1 MKMLSR
7 KSLKGQIVWR
17 FSLVLGL
24 LLIALNLSFL
34 ALVLFLVPTTN
45 DADREMR
52 PIIADAVRPE
62 TDRLVVVETED
73 LLKTKTDFPSLWF
86 AAVHPDGRSARFGPV
101 PPEFDGVIGILNR
114 FQHFDVRGSEGSKI
128 TASFAELDTNAGR
141 LKVIYGGKATP
152 GSLRFNVLRG
162 MSVLYIPFTLIPI
175 GLVFLALPFM
185 VGKALSGLKT
195 TIRRAAS
202 IDAHSLGA
210 RLPKDDVV
218 EELHPLITAFNSA
231 LARIDEEV
239 NQRQRFFANAA
250 HELRTP
256 IAILQTRLEGIS
268 AGTDKSRL
276 LLDVGRLAATAEQL
290 LDMQRF
296 AGVFSWADVDLVSL
310 CETVVADCAPLA
322 IDAGYAIEIK
332 AMVKSFVVH
341 GDRDSLERA
350 VTNLVINAVEHGGGT
365 GKILVEVGR
374 DGAIEI
380 SDEGP
385 GIPEYERGKVFE
397 PFYRTRPKP
406 TGAGLGLSIVRQI
419 VLVHKGQVS
428 IVQQAKG
435 ARFRLILGSGRR

>member
-1 MKMLSR
+1 MRLLSR

-17 FSLVLGL
+17 FSLVLGA
-24 LLIALNLSFL
+24 LLIVLNVGFL
-34 ALVLFLVPTTN
+34 VLVLFLVPTTN

-52 PIIADAVRPE
+52 PIIADAMRLE
-62 TDRLVVVETED
+62 TGRLTVVETED
-73 LLKTKTDFPSLWF
+73 LLRIKNEFSSFWF
-86 AAVHPDGRSARFGPV
+86 AAVHPDGRLARYGPV
-101 PPEFDGVIGILNR
+101 PSEYDGVIGILNQ
-114 FQHFDVRGSEGSKI
+114 FQHFDVRGKEGSQI
-128 TASFAELDTNAGR
+128 TASFAELDTRAGT
-141 LKVIYGGKATP
+141 LKVVYGGKATP
-152 GSLRFNVLRG
+152 GSFRFNVLRG

-175 GLVFLALPFM
+175 GLVFLTLPLL
-185 VGKALSGLKT
+185 VGRALSGLQT

-202 IDAHSLGA
+202 IDANSLGA

-239 NQRQRFFANAA
+239 SQRQRFFANAA

-256 IAILQTRLEGIS
+256 IAILQTRLEGLCVG
-268 AGTDKSRL
+268 AEKARL

-296 AGVFSWADVDLVSL
+296 AGVLSWADVDLVAL

-322 IDAGYAIEIK
+322 IDAGYELEITSE
-332 AMVKSFVVH
+332 VKTFVVH

-350 VTNLVINAVEHGGGT
+350 VTNLVMNAVEHGGGA
-365 GKILVEVGR
+365 GVILIEVGL

-380 SDEGP
+380 SDDGP
-385 GIPEYERGKVFE
+385 GIPKHEREKVFE
-397 PFYRTRPKP
+397 PFYRTKPKP

-419 VLVHKGQVS
+419 ALVHKGKVS
-428 IVQQAKG
+428 IVQQVKG
-435 ARFRLILGSGRR
+435 ARFRFSLGR

>member
-17 FSLVLGL
+17 FSLVLGA

-34 ALVLFLVPTTN
+34 VLVLFLVPKTN

-52 PIIADAVRPE
+52 PIIADAIRPE
-62 TDRLVVVETED
+62 TDRLIVVETDD
-73 LLKTKTDFPSLWF
+73 LLKTKTDFPSFWF
-86 AAVHPDGRSARFGPV
+86 AAVHPDGRLARYGPV
-101 PPEFDGVIGILNR
+101 PHEFDGVIGILNR
-114 FQHFDVRGSEGSKI
+114 FQHFDVRGSEGSQI
-128 TASFAELDTNAGR
+128 TASFAELDTSAGM
-141 LKVIYGGKATP
+141 LKVVYGGKSTP

-175 GLVFLALPFM
+175 GLVFLALPFL

-202 IDAHSLGA
+202 IDAHSLGV

-256 IAILQTRLEGIS
+256 IAILQTRLEGIA

-290 LDMQRF
+290 LDMERF
-296 AGVFSWADVDLVSL
+296 AGVFSWADVDLVPL

-322 IDAGYAIEIK
+322 IDAGYELEISAAVK
-332 AMVKSFVVH
+332 AFVVR

-350 VTNLVINAVEHGGGT
+350 VTNLVMNAVEHGGGS
-365 GKILVEVGR
+365 GKILVEVGG

-385 GIPEYERGKVFE
+385 GIPEHERDRVFE
-397 PFYRTRPKP
+397 PFYRTKPKP

-419 VLVHKGQVS
+419 ALVHKGKVS
-428 IVQQAKG
+428 IVRQARG
-435 ARFRLILGSGRR
+435 ARFRLILG

>member
-17 FSLVLGL
+17 FSLVLGA
-24 LLIALNLSFL
+24 LLIALNLGFL
-34 ALVLFLVPTTN
+34 VVVLLLVPTTN
-45 DADREMR
+45 DADRKMR
-52 PIIADAVRPE
+52 PIIADSMRSE
-62 TDRLVVVETED
+62 NDRLDVVETGD
-73 LLKTKTDFPSLWF
+73 LLETKRDFPSFWF
-86 AAVHPDGRSARFGPV
+86 AAVHPDGRLARFGPV

-114 FQHFDVRGSEGSKI
+114 FQHFDVRGSEGSQI
-128 TASFAELDTNAGR
+128 TASFAELDTKAGR

-175 GLVFLALPFM
+175 GLVFLALPFL

-296 AGVFSWADVDLVSL
+296 AGVFSWTDVDLVSL

-322 IDAGYAIEIK
+322 INAGYELEISAAVK
-332 AMVKSFVVH
+332 AFVVH

-350 VTNLVINAVEHGGGT
+350 ITNLVMNAVEHGGGS
-365 GKILVEVGR
+365 GKILVEVGH

-380 SDEGP
+380 ADEGP
-385 GIPEYERGKVFE
+385 GIPDHERDRVFE

-419 VLVHKGQVS
+419 AMVHKGEVS
-428 IVQQAKG
+428 IVRQAKG
-435 ARFRLILGSGRR
+435 ARFRLILG